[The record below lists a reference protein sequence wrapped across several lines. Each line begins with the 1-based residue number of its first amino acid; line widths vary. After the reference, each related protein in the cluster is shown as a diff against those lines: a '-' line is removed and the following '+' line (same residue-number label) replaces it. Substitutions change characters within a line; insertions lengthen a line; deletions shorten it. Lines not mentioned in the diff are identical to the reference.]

1 MNKNIKNLT
10 FKIKK
15 VVYENYDKV
24 KEVYQGIIM
33 PSWNERYLEFS
44 EDYISLYTLEGQI
57 LEFNINRV
65 KIENTRIMDKKIKDK
80 LDKLIGELKE
90 EHKIR
95 LEEVKLKL
103 DYLAKLEKLKNKSTV
118 KREKVEKNIEDLLKV
133 QGFITIE
140 KFEQKILDLVNA
152 PFGYRLNFRFKGTK
166 ILNATLTKEVDL
178 GRYLTES
185 DYDFIY
191 LEYDNTVMVA
201 NERLDKSKD
210 FAHIKKE
217 YFKPVKTSKL
227 DKYKVFEEFNVF
239 GGGDKGSADAYHE
252 ITLRFNDGIDITKKN
267 VKEVKDSI
275 EKLIKYM

>member
-65 KIENTRIMDKKIKDK
+65 EIENTRIMDKKIKDK

-103 DYLAKLEKLKNKSTV
+103 DYLAKLEKLKNKATV

-140 KFEQKILDLVNA
+140 KFEQEILDLVNA
-152 PFGYRLNFRFKGTK
+152 PFGYRLNLRFKGTK

-191 LEYDNTVMVA
+191 LEYDNTVMIA

-227 DKYKVFEEFNVF
+227 DKYKVFEDFDVI
-239 GGGDKGSADAYHE
+239 GGDKGSADAYHE
-252 ITLRFNDGIDITKKN
+252 ITLRFNDGIDLTKKN
-267 VKEVKDSI
+267 IKEVKDSI